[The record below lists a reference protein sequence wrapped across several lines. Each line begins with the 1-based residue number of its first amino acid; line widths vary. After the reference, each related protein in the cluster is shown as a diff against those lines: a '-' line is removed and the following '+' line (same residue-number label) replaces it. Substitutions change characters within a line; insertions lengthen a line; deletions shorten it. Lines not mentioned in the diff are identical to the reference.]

1 MGLLTDYSVSGILP
15 NGRITIVTSGI
26 NPFKNQENVQK
37 VKENIKK
44 FGIDAL
50 VAIGGDT
57 TLGVAFKF
65 HRIGIPVVGVPKLT

>member
-15 NGRITIVTSGI
+15 NERITIVT
-26 NPFKNQENVQK
+26 
-37 VKENIKK
+37 

-50 VAIGGDT
+50 IAIGGDN